1 MGDLHLCSTLS
12 PYMEC
17 CQASLVALD
26 TFLGWPLRRAR
37 VARQVFLC
45 VENGATNWQPPRGLR
60 PESTRPSRAASRGH
74 QFPRTRSPCPPLL
87 PPAAPTSKAGI
98 GQERARLNRPILQ
111 FPCSRPVH
119 APSL

>member
-37 VARQVFLC
+37 VARRVFLC
-45 VENGATNWQPPRGLR
+45 VENGATNWQPPRGLH
-60 PESTRPSRAASRGH
+60 PESNRSASAELSGNQFPLAQSPCSPILPGLAPASRAS
-74 QFPRTRSPCPPLL
+74 
-87 PPAAPTSKAGI
+87 I
-98 GQERARLNRPILQ
+98 GQALATRCRQ
-111 FPCSRPVH
+111 FHRSLCSQPAH